1 MEDGGLITMKKNYES
16 RGMNNRYYKWRDK
29 NVHMYE
35 KEDKWIISGIIRALN
50 IEDIQLDG
58 VKLRVGVF
66 IRAPR

>member
-1 MEDGGLITMKKNYES
+1 
-16 RGMNNRYYKWRDK
+16 
-29 NVHMYE
+29 MYE

-58 VKLRVGVF
+58 VKLLVGVF